1 MTAVAPAP
9 NDTMRLASLQLLR
22 RATFVFSL
30 SALVLAPAVASSQ
43 LRRDRPAAL
52 TDAEFWDFFTS
63 MSEQGGSFSSE
74 NFVSNE
80 MTFQHVIPTLQRT
93 VLRDG
98 VYLGVGPE
106 QNFTYIAHL
115 KPRMAVIFDIRRQNA
130 MAHLMYKA
138 IFELSPTR
146 GEFVSRLFSRPLA
159 GRVAATAKVNDMFAV
174 ATAAARNDSA
184 YEANQRAIFATLVGR
199 HRFALSPG
207 DSAAIEHLLEVFYQA
222 GPDINYGYRPGR
234 TGTSYSTYP
243 TYGTIQTR
251 TNVDSVQMA
260 FLANEENYQ
269 VVRGMHLRNMIIPV
283 VGDFAGPKAIRSVA
297 EYLRQRSLTVSAFYL
312 SNVEQYLFQNGVA
325 DRFYENVATLPIDT
339 TSMFIRSVP
348 GGGGFGGAFTM
359 TSRGGAIGSYSGA
372 VGSYSGSY
380 TSVMIT
386 DTAGY
391 RQMRISQDTAGQT
404 VTRTYRDSAGSMIL
418 MGTEVRPTRAAALQQ
433 PDTLLL
439 NRVRAAAARQDSLI
453 GRLAPGTV
461 PIPFSAARPSVVMGG
476 SSLTS
481 GIASIRL
488 TMAQHQLGTIYTY
501 RDIIAMTKI
510 DGWK

>member
-1 MTAVAPAP
+1 
-9 NDTMRLASLQLLR
+9 MRSASSLLLR
-22 RATFVFSL
+22 RATFVFCL
-30 SALVLAPAVASSQ
+30 SALVLAPAGASSQ
-43 LRRDRPAAL
+43 LRRDRPTAL
-52 TDAEFWDFFTS
+52 SDAEFWDFFTS
-63 MSEQGGSFSSE
+63 MSEQGGSFPSE

-93 VLRDG
+93 VPRDG

-106 QNFTYIAHL
+106 QNFTYIANL

-146 GEFVSRLFSRPLA
+146 GDFVSRLFSRPLA

-174 ATAAARNDSA
+174 ASAAARNDSA
-184 YEANQRAIFATLVGR
+184 YEANQRAIFSTLVGK

-207 DSAAIEHLLEVFYQA
+207 DSAAIEHLLEAFYEA
-222 GPDINYGYRPGR
+222 GPDINYGFRSGR
-234 TGTSYSTYP
+234 TGTAYSTYP
-243 TYGTIQTR
+243 GYGTIQTQ
-251 TNVDSVQMA
+251 TNVDSVPMA

-269 VVRGMHLRNMIIPV
+269 AVRGMHLRNMIIPV

-325 DRFYENVATLPIDT
+325 DQFYENVATLPIDT
-339 TSMFIRSVP
+339 MSTFIRSVP
-348 GGGGFGGAFTM
+348 GGGGFGGAFSV
-359 TSRGGAIGSYSGA
+359 TSRNGAIGNFNGGMITGA
-372 VGSYSGSY
+372 YGASGSY
-380 TSVMIT
+380 TSIVIT

-391 RQMRISQDTAGQT
+391 RRMRISQDTAGQT
-404 VTRTYRDSAGSMIL
+404 VTRSYRDSAGSMIL
-418 MGTEVRPTRAAALQQ
+418 MRTEVTPTRVVALQQ
-433 PDTLLL
+433 SDTLLL
-439 NRVRAAAARQDSLI
+439 NSVRAAAARQDSLV

-461 PIPFSAARPSVVMGG
+461 PIPFSSARRTIATGG

-488 TMAQHQLGTIYTY
+488 TLAQHQLGTIYTY

-510 DGWK
+510 DGWR